1 MRARSRASLRG
12 PATASSRAA
21 FAAVIVASLVPGDS
35 GPSVGNLD
43 KLGHFLAYAALATW
57 FGGLFSRR
65 GYWGVSIGLA
75 LLGIGLEVLQDLVAR
90 NRTGD
95 ANDVVA
101 NLAGVGAGLA
111 LALWRTGGW
120 ALRMEAWLKRT

>member
-1 MRARSRASLRG
+1 MLPLAHARAWLAGSVLLV
-12 PATASSRAA
+12 
-21 FAAVIVASLVPGDS
+21 AAVIVASLLPGDT
-35 GPSVGNLD
+35 GPDVGNLD
-43 KLGHFLAYAALATW
+43 KLGHFLAYAVLATW
-57 FGGLFSRR
+57 FGGVFARSW
-65 GYWGVSIGLA
+65 YWGVAIGLA
-75 LLGIGLEVLQDLVAR
+75 LLGLGLEVLQEFVAR

-95 ANDVVA
+95 ANDVAA

>member
-1 MRARSRASLRG
+1 VLPLTHAPAWLAASVLLV
-12 PATASSRAA
+12 
-21 FAAVIVASLVPGDS
+21 AAVIVASLVPGDA
-35 GPSVGNLD
+35 GPAVGNLD

-57 FGGLFSRR
+57 FGGLVIRR
-65 GYWGVSIGLA
+65 WYWSVAIGLA

-95 ANDVVA
+95 PNDVAA

-111 LALWRTGGW
+111 LALWCTGGW
-120 ALRMEAWLKRT
+120 ALRMEAWLKRS

>member
-1 MRARSRASLRG
+1 MLPLTHVPAWLAASALLV
-12 PATASSRAA
+12 
-21 FAAVIVASLVPGDS
+21 AAVIVASLLPGGS
-35 GPSVGNLD
+35 GLDVGNLD
-43 KLGHFLAYAALATW
+43 KLGHFVAYAALATW

-65 GYWGVSIGLA
+65 GYWGVAIGLA

-120 ALRMEAWLKRT
+120 ALRMEAWLNRT

>member
-1 MRARSRASLRG
+1 MLSLAHARAWMAGSVLLV
-12 PATASSRAA
+12 
-21 FAAVIVASLVPGDS
+21 AAVIFASLLPGDS
-35 GPSVGNLD
+35 GPDLGDLD
-43 KLGHFLAYAALATW
+43 KSGHFLAYAVLATW
-57 FGGLFSRR
+57 FGGLFARR
-65 GYWGVSIGLA
+65 WYWGVAIGLA

-101 NLAGVGAGLA
+101 NLAGVGTGLA